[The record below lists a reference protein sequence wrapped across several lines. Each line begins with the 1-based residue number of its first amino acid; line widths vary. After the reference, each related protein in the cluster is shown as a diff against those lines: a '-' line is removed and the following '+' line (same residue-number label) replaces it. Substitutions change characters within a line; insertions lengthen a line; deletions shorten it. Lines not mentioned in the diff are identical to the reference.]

1 MMELDTTVVIT
12 GKDEMDLVDLQNLVK
27 SKAEDGT
34 TVIDLEKVL
43 PSPKGLHPVP
53 MDRNA
58 WTEKDWKKVSDN
70 NAMCGSESL
79 YLWKVD
85 NWGTTYSLIPTTGL
99 EREELFYNLKTHT
112 WKMELS
118 MNENILPILEVLA
131 NRFPKLD
138 FVVTLFERDGVMNK
152 HFEYRLCRTF
162 YNSLYQ
168 ASDSMG
174 MEYEE
179 KATADGKRVVTRDTV
194 GEALREVEE
203 PKNTEDNEG
212 GYVDVEIPM

>member
-1 MMELDTTVVIT
+1 MELDMTVVIT
-12 GKDEMDLVDLQNLVK
+12 GKHEMDLVDLQNLLK
-27 SKAEDGT
+27 SKTEDGT
-34 TVIDLEKVL
+34 TVMDLEKVL

-58 WTEKDWKKVSDN
+58 WTEKDWAKVSDN

-85 NWGTTYSLIPTTGL
+85 NWGTTYSLISTTGL
-99 EREELFYNLKTHT
+99 HREDLSYDEKSGT

-118 MNENILPILEVLA
+118 MEENILPVLDVLA
-131 NRFPKLD
+131 NRFPQLD

-194 GEALREVEE
+194 GEALKEVEE
-203 PKNTEDNEG
+203 PMNTETDEG

>member
-1 MMELDTTVVIT
+1 
-12 GKDEMDLVDLQNLVK
+12 
-27 SKAEDGT
+27 
-34 TVIDLEKVL
+34 
-43 PSPKGLHPVP
+43 
-53 MDRNA
+53 
-58 WTEKDWKKVSDN
+58 
-70 NAMCGSESL
+70 
-79 YLWKVD
+79 
-85 NWGTTYSLIPTTGL
+85 
-99 EREELFYNLKTHT
+99 
-112 WKMELS
+112 
-118 MNENILPILEVLA
+118 
-131 NRFPKLD
+131 
-138 FVVTLFERDGVMNK
+138 MNK

-203 PKNTEDNEG
+203 PKNTEANEG